1 MKIKYFLLTRKQ
13 REEIREIARKAFIEC
28 NGDQDKAIALAHK
41 RSMELIPGS
50 IILTILLGVAM
61 QLIIDFIVWWIKNR
75 VFEPALFYQI
85 GEPGYDDE

>member
-13 REEIREIARKAFIEC
+13 RDSIREIARKAFIEC
-28 NGDQDKAIALAHK
+28 DGDQDKAIALAHE
-41 RSMELIPGS
+41 RSKELITGS

-75 VFEPALFYQI
+75 VFEPALFYET
-85 GEPGYDDE
+85 GEPGYDEE